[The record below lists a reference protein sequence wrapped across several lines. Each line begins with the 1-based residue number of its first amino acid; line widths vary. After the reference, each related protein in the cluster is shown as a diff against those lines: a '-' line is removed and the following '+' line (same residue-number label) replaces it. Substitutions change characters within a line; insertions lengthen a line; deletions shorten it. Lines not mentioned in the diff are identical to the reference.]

1 MENKIRL
8 RVEPRFVKE
17 EVVDGQR
24 IRPFQKET
32 LDAIKNSDA
41 KIILV
46 EAPVGSG
53 KSYIIR
59 NLIMDEYF
67 NRKAIVLTYPT
78 KILMDAQVGAMKR
91 DIRKDGAEVA
101 VWPEDQFVKNGV
113 NIFNYSSSSLVRYLL
128 QLGLNLEDYN
138 VDKSE
143 ILGRIFSQLGHY
155 SQKEAIVTSPDVL
168 WLLVDRRVY
177 RGSKRL
183 QLFLKNAFVFF
194 DEFHLYSNL
203 SNFPKL
209 VDDLLE
215 TIATKVILLSA
226 TPYRSKELEAVI
238 NKYGCKEISFSKS
251 VAKSEDGGKIFN
263 YPLDVEIHQFRY
275 TRKEETLKKLS
286 ELIPEI
292 EKPAA
297 VIFDSVFR
305 LQHLKRE
312 IERMFGE
319 QFRFLEWSGMEKSN
333 SFQLDDKTVVL
344 GTSAIE
350 VGIDRPF
357 KSLIT
362 EVSYWTSAIQRIG
375 RVGRK
380 SKGKAILFTN
390 RDFVPYVEDA
400 TVSRDFFENE
410 IIKEALRD
418 PIGKLVSGEMFRG
431 DSYNFV
437 LKDSETKK
445 VIRYSESLFAMYN
458 IENCEREWKT
468 LDMEEKRD
476 VLEEFEV
483 GKEEM
488 EKILLHDRILPL
500 WGAVSGR
507 LKREYCDVTVR
518 YNEEDKI
525 LDIIADERY
534 SFYGA

>member
-1 MENKIRL
+1 MESRIKL
-8 RVEPRFVKE
+8 QVDPRFVKE
-17 EVVDGQR
+17 ENGF
-24 IRPFQKET
+24 RPFQIET

-67 NRKAIVLTYPT
+67 KRKAIVLTYPT
-78 KILMDAQVGAMKR
+78 KILMDAQVGAMKKELSES
-91 DIRKDGAEVA
+91 IEVA
-101 VWPEDQFVKNGV
+101 VWPEDEFVKNGI
-113 NIFNYSSSSLVRYLL
+113 NIFNYSSSSLVRYL
-128 QLGLNLEDYN
+128 QESGINIENLN
-138 VDKSE
+138 KSE
-143 ILGRIFSQLGHY
+143 LLKNVFLKLSFY
-155 SQKEAIVTSPDVL
+155 SPKEAIVTSPDVL
-168 WLLVDRRVY
+168 WLLVDRKVY
-177 RGSKRL
+177 KGSKRL
-183 QLFLKNAFVFF
+183 QLYLKNALVFF

-215 TIATKVILLSA
+215 TIASKVILLSA
-226 TPYRSKELEAVI
+226 TPYQSKELEEVI
-238 NKYGCKEISFSKS
+238 KKQRCKEISFSKS
-251 VAKSEDGGKIFN
+251 VAKSDEDGEIFN
-263 YPLDVEIHQFRY
+263 YPLDVEIYQFKY

-297 VIFDSVFR
+297 VIFDSLFR

-312 IERMFGE
+312 IENMFGN
-319 QFRFLEWSGMEKSN
+319 QYKFPEWSGMEKSRT
-333 SFQLDDKTVVL
+333 FELDEKTVVL

-350 VGIDRPF
+350 VGIDMQF

-380 SKGKAILFTN
+380 LKGKAIMFTN
-390 RDFVPYVEDA
+390 RDFVPYVEDEV
-400 TVSRDFFENE
+400 VSRDLFENE
-410 IIKEALRD
+410 IVKKALRD
-418 PIGKLVSGEMFRG
+418 PIGELVSGEMFRG

-437 LKDSETKK
+437 LKDKGTKRG
-445 VIRYSESLFAMYN
+445 IIYSESLFALYDIKDYKDDWRISDMQEKKGILKHWGIN
-458 IENCEREWKT
+458 NEEIER
-468 LDMEEKRD
+468 
-476 VLEEFEV
+476 
-483 GKEEM
+483 
-488 EKILLHDRILPL
+488 ILIHDRILPL
-500 WGAVSGR
+500 WGAVLGELR
-507 LKREYCDVTVR
+507 DEYCDVKVK
-518 YNEEDKI
+518 YNKEDKI

-534 SFYGA
+534 TFYGA

>member
-1 MENKIRL
+1 MESRIKL
-8 RVEPRFVKE
+8 QVEPRFVKE

-32 LDAIKNSDA
+32 LYAIKNSDA

-59 NLIMDEYF
+59 NLIMDDYF

-91 DIRKDGAEVA
+91 DIRKDGTEVA

-155 SQKEAIVTSPDVL
+155 SPKEAIVTSPDVL
-168 WLLVDRRVY
+168 WLLVDRQVY

-226 TPYRSKELEAVI
+226 TPYRSNELEEVI
-238 NKYGCKEISFSKS
+238 NRYGYKEISFSKS

-286 ELIPEI
+286 ELIAEI

-312 IERMFGE
+312 IEKMFGN
-319 QFRFLEWSGMEKSN
+319 QYKFFEWSGMEKSK

-350 VGIDRPF
+350 VGIDMQF

-380 SKGKAILFTN
+380 LKGKAILFTN

-400 TVSRDFFENE
+400 MVSRDFFENK
-410 IIKEALRD
+410 ILKKALRD
-418 PIGKLVSGEMFRG
+418 PTGKLVSGEMFRG

-445 VIRYSESLFAMYN
+445 VITYSESLFAMFD
-458 IENCEREWKT
+458 IENCEDSWRT
-468 LDMEEKRD
+468 LDREEKRE
-476 VLEEFEV
+476 VLEDW
-483 GKEEM
+483 GINNEEIDR
-488 EKILLHDRILPL
+488 ILIHDRIFPL
-500 WGAVSGR
+500 WGAVLGR
-507 LKREYCDVTVR
+507 LRNEYCDVTVK
-518 YNEEDKI
+518 YHKEEKI
-525 LDIIADERY
+525 LNIIADERY
-534 SFYGA
+534 IFYGA

>member
-1 MENKIRL
+1 MESSIKL
-8 RVEPRFVKE
+8 QVEPRFVKE

-24 IRPFQKET
+24 IRPFQKGT

-67 NRKAIVLTYPT
+67 NKKAIVLTYPT
-78 KILMDAQVGAMKR
+78 KILMDAQVGAMK
-91 DIRKDGAEVA
+91 KDLSESMEVA
-101 VWPEDQFVKNGV
+101 VWPEDEFVKNGI
-113 NIFNYSSSSLVRYLL
+113 NIFNYSSSSLVRYL
-128 QLGLNLEDYN
+128 QESGISVENL
-138 VDKSE
+138 DKSE
-143 ILGRIFSQLGHY
+143 LLKNIFVQLSFH
-155 SQKEAIVTSPDVL
+155 SPREAIVTSPDVL

-215 TIATKVILLSA
+215 TIASKVILLSA
-226 TPYRSKELEAVI
+226 TPYHSKELEEVI

-263 YPLDVEIHQFRY
+263 YQLDVEIHQFRY
-275 TRKEETLKKLS
+275 TRKEETLRKLS

-312 IERMFGE
+312 IEKMFGN
-319 QFRFLEWSGMEKSN
+319 QYKFFEWSGMEKSRT
-333 SFQLDDKTVVL
+333 FELDDKTVIL

-350 VGIDRPF
+350 VGIDMQF

-390 RDFVPYVEDA
+390 RDFVPYVEDIA
-400 TVSRDFFENE
+400 FSRDSFENE
-410 IIKEALRD
+410 IVKKALRD

-431 DSYNFV
+431 DGYNFV
-437 LKDSETKK
+437 LKDSETQR
-445 VIRYSESLFAMYN
+445 VIIYSESLFAMYD
-458 IENCEREWKT
+458 IENCERGWRT

-476 VLEEFEV
+476 VLKEFEI
-483 GKEEM
+483 GKEEI
-488 EKILLHDRILPL
+488 EKILLYDRILPL
-500 WGAVSGR
+500 WGAVVGR
-507 LKREYCDVTVR
+507 LRNEYCDVKVKPP
-518 YNEEDKI
+518 DKENKT
-525 LDIIADERY
+525 LYIIADEIHE
-534 SFYGA
+534 FYGA

>member
-1 MENKIRL
+1 MENKIKL
-8 RVEPRFVKE
+8 QVEPRFVKE
-17 EVVDGQR
+17 EVMGGKK

-32 LDAIKNSDA
+32 LDAIKNSDT

-67 NRKAIVLTYPT
+67 SRKAIVLIYPT
-78 KILMDAQVGAMKR
+78 KILMDAQVGAMKKELNER
-91 DIRKDGAEVA
+91 IGVA
-101 VWPEDQFVKNGV
+101 IWPEDEFVKNGI
-113 NIFNYSSSSLVRYLL
+113 NIFNYSSSSLVRYLRES
-128 QLGLNLEDYN
+128 GLNVEN
-138 VDKSE
+138 MDKSE
-143 ILGRIFSQLGHY
+143 LLKNIFVLLSFH
-155 SQKEAIVTSPDVL
+155 SPKEVIVTSPDVL
-168 WLLVDRRVY
+168 WLLVDRRAY

-215 TIATKVILLSA
+215 TIAAKIILLSA
-226 TPYRSKELEAVI
+226 TPYRSKALEEVI
-238 NKYGCKEISFSKS
+238 NNYGCREISFAES
-251 VAKSEDGGKIFN
+251 VATSKDDGKIFN

-275 TRKEETLKKLS
+275 TRKEENLKKLS
-286 ELIPEI
+286 ELIAEI

-312 IERMFGE
+312 IEKMFGE
-319 QFRFLEWSGMEKSN
+319 QYKFPEWSGMEKSK
-333 SFQLDDKTVVL
+333 SFHLDDKTVVL
-344 GTSAIE
+344 GTSAVE
-350 VGIDRPF
+350 VGIDMQF
-357 KSLIT
+357 KTLIT

-380 SKGKAILFTN
+380 LKGKAIMFTN

-400 TVSRDFFENE
+400 MVSRDLFENK
-410 IIKEALRD
+410 IVKKVLRD

-431 DSYNFV
+431 DNYNFV

-445 VIRYSESLFAMYN
+445 AIIYSESLFAMYN
-458 IENCEREWKT
+458 IENIDRWWRT
-468 LDMEEKRD
+468 WGIEEKRE
-476 VLEEFEV
+476 VLEEFEI
-483 GKEEM
+483 GKTEIES
-488 EKILLHDRILPL
+488 ILLHDRILPL
-500 WGAVSGR
+500 WGAVVGQLR
-507 LKREYCDVTVR
+507 DEYCDIKTK
-518 YNEEDKI
+518 YDKDDKI
-525 LDIIADERY
+525 LYIIADETY
-534 SFYGA
+534 DFYGA